1 MKRLLVKK
9 TTNFLE
15 KKQEILFAY
24 LLGSFL
30 TRDDFRDI
38 DIGIFLDPQKIS
50 EIDFL
55 RYELELAVKAENR
68 IKPGELFKRY
78 VPIDIKVLNDAPVTF
93 RYSVSR
99 GELLFSRDNDIQEE
113 FLCRTWK
120 EYFDFEYVLN
130 NYYQEVINA
139 RI

>member
-9 TTNFLE
+9 ITNFLE

-38 DIGIFLDPQKIS
+38 DVGIFLDPQKIS
-50 EIDFL
+50 EIDSL
-55 RYELELAVKAENR
+55 RYELELAVKVENR

-99 GELLFSRDNDIQEE
+99 GELLFSKDNDIQEE